1 MIGNSYHIKT
11 LRGMRRDA
19 YNEDVALQ
27 PRPAREFACKL
38 FVLAKKI
45 RGKGCFGKMITDKM
59 AAEIEEFEVIY
70 GLHADDIY
78 KYCLYYLRD
87 VEKASD
93 ITREA
98 FLNFFKYYETVD
110 SDAILK
116 CLLYEAKQLLS
127 DNQHQEL
134 AGREAL
140 ECRMK
145 IGKNLSRKKW
155 GKV

>member
-1 MIGNSYHIKT
+1 
-11 LRGMRRDA
+11 
-19 YNEDVALQ
+19 
-27 PRPAREFACKL
+27 
-38 FVLAKKI
+38 
-45 RGKGCFGKMITDKM
+45 MITDET
-59 AAEIEEFEVIY
+59 AVQIEEFEVIY
-70 GLHADDIY
+70 NLHADNLY
-78 KYCLYYLRD
+78 RYCLYYLRD

-98 FLNFFKYYETVD
+98 FFEFFKYYETVD
-110 SDAILK
+110 SDAMLK
-116 CLLYEAKQLLS
+116 YLLYEAKKLLS

-134 AGREAL
+134 AGREAI

>member
-1 MIGNSYHIKT
+1 M
-11 LRGMRRDA
+11 
-19 YNEDVALQ
+19 
-27 PRPAREFACKL
+27 
-38 FVLAKKI
+38 
-45 RGKGCFGKMITDKM
+45 GKMITDKM

-70 GLHADDIY
+70 SLHADNIY
-78 KYCLYYLRD
+78 KYCLYYLGD

-98 FLNFFKYYETVD
+98 FLNFFKYYATVD
-110 SDAILK
+110 SDAMLK
-116 CLLYEAKQLLS
+116 YLLYEAKQLLS

>member
-1 MIGNSYHIKT
+1 M
-11 LRGMRRDA
+11 
-19 YNEDVALQ
+19 
-27 PRPAREFACKL
+27 
-38 FVLAKKI
+38 
-45 RGKGCFGKMITDKM
+45 GKMITDKM

-110 SDAILK
+110 SDAMLK

-127 DNQHQEL
+127 NNQHQEL
-134 AGREAL
+134 ARREAL
-140 ECRMK
+140 E
-145 IGKNLSRKKW
+145 
-155 GKV
+155 

>member
-1 MIGNSYHIKT
+1 
-11 LRGMRRDA
+11 
-19 YNEDVALQ
+19 
-27 PRPAREFACKL
+27 
-38 FVLAKKI
+38 
-45 RGKGCFGKMITDKM
+45 MITDKM

-87 VEKASD
+87 VEKASN

-127 DNQHQEL
+127 DNQHHEL
-134 AGREAL
+134 ARREAL
-140 ECRMK
+140 E
-145 IGKNLSRKKW
+145 
-155 GKV
+155 